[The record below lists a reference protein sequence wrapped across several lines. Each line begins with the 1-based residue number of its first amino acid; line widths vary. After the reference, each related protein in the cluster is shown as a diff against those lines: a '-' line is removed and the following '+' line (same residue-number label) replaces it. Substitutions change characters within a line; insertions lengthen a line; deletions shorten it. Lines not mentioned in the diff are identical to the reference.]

1 MFGVRLC
8 FLRCR
13 AGLTQAELGKW
24 LNLSSSALGMYEQ
37 GKRTPSL
44 SVIVAISGA
53 FHVTTQFLLTGQGMN
68 AFEKSLVDELAH
80 YTTIEE
86 SIPAIYTTCCEQDA
100 RTARIRRLIS
110 QGYEWKK

>member
-13 AGLTQAELGKW
+13 AGLTQAELGKH

-44 SVIVAISGA
+44 SVIVAISEK
-53 FHVTTQFLLTGQGMN
+53 FRVTTQFLLTGQGMN
-68 AFEKSLVDELAH
+68 AFEKSLVKELSH

-86 SIPAIYTTCCEQDA
+86 SIPSIYTICCEHGA
-100 RTARIRRLIS
+100 KTARIRRLIS
-110 QGYEWKK
+110 QGY